1 MPTSGSSSRIVSAAR
16 RPSSTLSGGMR
27 TSMIATS
34 GVCART
40 LRSRSSA
47 SPACATTS
55 KPASSS
61 RRAAPSRSRT
71 ASSGDHDAWDLHAQH
86 RTAVCRTDHVNHTVE
101 CRHAVG
107 QPSQPR
113 ARARPGTAAPV
124 VANLHAQAVVHANH
138 RDLHLR
144 RRGVTRGVREALSH
158 AEVGGLH
165 RRGEARIRYG
175 NQRRRHTRAG
185 HERLQRR
192 PQATLGKSRGVDPAR
207 ELAQLL
213 GRLRQVGERGVEQL
227 LSAGGFVVQPGSRHA
242 QVEGQ
247 LHEPLLRAVMEVTF
261 QLASRFVR
269 RLDDPHPRRLQL
281 GLGGLAVGDVAEVSG
296 ERRWTGHV
304 DPGDG
309 QLHWKRGAV
318 GAQPGDLEAMVKH
331 HSVLRRE
338 VASKP
343 AGDARA
349 ASAG

>member
-1 MPTSGSSSRIVSAAR
+1 
-16 RPSSTLSGGMR
+16 
-27 TSMIATS
+27 MIATS
-34 GVCART
+34 GLCART
-40 LRSRSSA
+40 FRSRSSA
-47 SPACATTS
+47 SPACALE
-55 KPASSS
+55 AGFLEQA
-61 RRAAPSRSRT
+61 RGALAQQDGVVR
-71 ASSGDHDAWDLHAQH
+71 DHDAWDLHAQH
-86 RTAVCRTDHVNHTVE
+86 RTAVRRTDHVNHTVE

-124 VANLHAQAVVHANH
+124 VANLHAQGVVHANH

-144 RRGVTRGVREALSH
+144 RRVTRGVREALSH
-158 AEVGGLH
+158 AEVGGGLH

-192 PQATLGKSRGVDPAR
+192 PQPPSVRAAVDPAR

-269 RLDDPHPRRLQL
+269 RLDDPHPRRPQL
-281 GLGGLAVGDVAEVSG
+281 GLGGLAVGDVADI
-296 ERRWTGHV
+296 R
-304 DPGDG
+304 
-309 QLHWKRGAV
+309 
-318 GAQPGDLEAMVKH
+318 
-331 HSVLRRE
+331 
-338 VASKP
+338 
-343 AGDARA
+343 
-349 ASAG
+349 